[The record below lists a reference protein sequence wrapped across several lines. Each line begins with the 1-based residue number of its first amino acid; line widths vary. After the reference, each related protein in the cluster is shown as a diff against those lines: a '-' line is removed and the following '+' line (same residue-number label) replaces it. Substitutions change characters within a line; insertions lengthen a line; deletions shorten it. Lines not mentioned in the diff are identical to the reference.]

1 MKNNK
6 VRKKKFFSTVQ
17 LEKELLH
24 ILLKDIFSLR
34 RFHSRI
40 NKEWFSDECR
50 EEIFNILIEHFQ
62 FYNVCLT
69 KEVFM
74 FELDKRYGKDDNSEK
89 KKKELITEFENDI
102 SIKNSDTI
110 EVIIDKLIEADLAT
124 GLNDTA
130 ENIYFNLK
138 EGKTDEAYNLM
149 RSATVN
155 LKNNKKVGNIVAL
168 HKDSAAWEEEIK
180 RRKEEPEKYAG
191 IKTGFLKFDYMT
203 GGLFPAEL
211 TIVFALSG
219 KGKST
224 VLKNIGSRIQMQGYN
239 VLHVCNEENEFQVQ
253 TKYHSLQS
261 RIEYG
266 KFKRGNYSD
275 EEFKQW
281 QEFNQKEVAKGGD
294 IYILEIPQQTDAT
307 LIEQAYHELKL
318 QNIHIDV
325 IIVDYLD
332 LMAPAFKAYSEN
344 DEQGKVTND
353 LKQLAINCH
362 CPVLTATQAG
372 TQTEKQETKEKPF
385 LTQSDI
391 FGTKRKAHSANTLI
405 GIVNQTATVGVSER
419 SEEDKLR
426 HRLVFCVPKNR
437 DGACFTFRQLL
448 EAEYGNII
456 EDPDDPDPVTVKLLE
471 RAEQM
476 MEEKEIDPNLEK
488 PITDTEVKK
497 YNDNV
502 VSDIAEQVSMAM
514 EQNKIEQE
522 KSSSEKIQV
531 NENIE
536 EEVKRIV
543 ENENNTIENEEVTE
557 EKTEPEKKNRF
568 SGLIKKSGGKS
579 FGNGFG
585 NKQFN

>member
-1 MKNNK
+1 MNKKK

-17 LEKELLH
+17 FEKELLH
-24 ILLKDIFSLR
+24 ILLKDIYSLR

-40 NKEWFSDECR
+40 NKDWFSDDCR
-50 EEIFNILIEHFQ
+50 EEIFNILIDHFQ
-62 FYNVCLT
+62 FYNVCLNR
-69 KEVFM
+69 EVLQ
-74 FELDKRYGKDDNSEK
+74 FEIEKRYGKEGDSEENVS
-89 KKKELITEFENDI
+89 KKKELLAEFDNDI
-102 SIKNSDTI
+102 SLKNSNTI

-124 GLNDTA
+124 GLNSTA
-130 ENIYFNLK
+130 EEIYFNLK

-168 HKDSAAWEEEIK
+168 HKDASAWEEEIK

-191 IKTGFLKFDYMT
+191 IKTGFMKFDYMT

-211 TIVFALSG
+211 TVIFALSG

-224 VLKNIGSRIQMQGYN
+224 ALKNIGSRIQQQGFN

-261 RIEYG
+261 RIEYS

-275 EEFKQW
+275 EELKNW
-281 QEFNQKEVAKGGD
+281 QDFNQKEISKGGD
-294 IYILEIPQQTDAT
+294 IYILELPQQTDAT

-405 GIVNQTATVGVSER
+405 GIVNQTATVGVNER
-419 SEEDKLR
+419 SDEDKLR

-456 EDPDDPDPVTVKLLE
+456 EDPDDPDPITAKLLE

-476 MEEKEIDPNLEK
+476 MEEKEVDPSAEK
-488 PITDTEVKK
+488 PITDMEIKK
-497 YNDNV
+497 HNDSL
-502 VSDIAEQVSMAM
+502 VSDIARQVEEQL
-514 EQNKIEQE
+514 KQE
-522 KSSSEKIQV
+522 EDNCVKNVDFSNESEG
-531 NENIE
+531 NS
-536 EEVKRIV
+536 EEV
-543 ENENNTIENEEVTE
+543 NQDENNTQQQTV
-557 EKTEPEKKNRF
+557 EKKNRF
-568 SGLIKKSGGKS
+568 SNLLKKSGAKS

-585 NKQFN
+585 SKQFT

>member
-1 MKNNK
+1 MNKK

-40 NKEWFSDECR
+40 NKDWFSDDCR
-50 EEIFNILIEHFQ
+50 EEIFDILIEHFQ

-69 KEVFM
+69 REIFL
-74 FELDKRYGKDDNSEK
+74 FELDKKYGDSEENAK
-89 KKKELITEFENDI
+89 KKKEMIVEFDNDI
-102 SIKNSDTI
+102 ALKNSDSI

-124 GLNDTA
+124 GLNNTA
-130 ENIYFNLK
+130 ENIYYNLK

-155 LKNNKKVGNIVAL
+155 LKSNKKVGKVVAL
-168 HKDSAAWEEEIK
+168 HKDSAEWEAEIK
-180 RRKEEPEKYAG
+180 RRKDEPEKYAG
-191 IKTGFLKFDYMT
+191 IKTGFMKFDYMT

-211 TIVFALSG
+211 TVIFALSG

-224 VLKNIGSRIQMQGYN
+224 ALKNIGSRIQQQGFN

-261 RIEYG
+261 RIEYN
-266 KFKRGNYSD
+266 KFKRGSYSD
-275 EEFKQW
+275 EEFKSW
-281 QEFNQKEVAKGGD
+281 QEFNQKEVARGGD

-318 QNIHIDV
+318 QNVHIDV

-332 LMAPAFKAYSEN
+332 LMAPAFRAYSEN

-456 EDPDDPDPVTVKLLE
+456 EDPDDPDPLTAKLIE

-476 MEEKEIDPNLEK
+476 MEEKEVDASNEK
-488 PITDTEVKK
+488 PITDTEIKK

-502 VSDIAEQVSMAM
+502 VSDIAEQVQQAM
-514 EQNKIEQE
+514 MQQDSEPKSESVENNEVSLNDE
-522 KSSSEKIQV
+522 SSSSSDDV
-531 NENIE
+531 
-536 EEVKRIV
+536 V
-543 ENENNTIENEEVTE
+543 EAEDKPV
-557 EKTEPEKKNRF
+557 EKKNRF
-568 SGLIKKSGGKS
+568 SGLLKKTGGKS
-579 FGNGFG
+579 FGNDFG
-585 NKQFN
+585 KQFN

>member
-1 MKNNK
+1 MYKKEK

-17 LEKELLH
+17 LEKQLLH

-40 NKEWFSDECR
+40 NKEWFSDDCR
-50 EEIFNILIEHFQ
+50 EEIFDMLIEHFQ

-69 KEVFM
+69 KEIFM
-74 FELDKRYGKDDNSEK
+74 FELEKKYGKDGDSEENIK
-89 KKKELITEFENDI
+89 KKKEMIAEFDNDI
-102 SIKNSDTI
+102 SLKNSDTI
-110 EVIIDKLIEADLAT
+110 EIIIDKLIEADLAT
-124 GLNDTA
+124 GLNSTA

-155 LKNNKKVGNIVAL
+155 LKGNKKVGKVVAL
-168 HKDSAAWEEEIK
+168 HKESAEWEDEIR

-191 IKTGFLKFDYMT
+191 IKTGFMKFDYMT

-224 VLKNIGSRIQMQGYN
+224 VLKNIGSRIQQQGFN

-266 KFKRGNYSD
+266 KFKRGSYSD
-275 EEFKQW
+275 EELKSW
-281 QEFNQKEVAKGGD
+281 QEFNKKQVENGGD

-318 QNIHIDV
+318 QNVHIDV

-332 LMAPAFKAYSEN
+332 LMAPAFRAYSEN

-405 GIVNQTATVGVSER
+405 GIVNQTATVGVNER

-456 EDPDDPDPVTVKLLE
+456 EDPDDPDPLTAKLME
-471 RAEQM
+471 RAEEM
-476 MEEKEIDPNLEK
+476 MQEKELDESKEK
-488 PITDTEVKK
+488 PITDTEIKK
-497 YNDNV
+497 YNDEV
-502 VSDIAEQVSMAM
+502 VSDIAAMVSK
-514 EQNKIEQE
+514 ELEGQLDGQLKEVNFKDTEVIETIDE
-522 KSSSEKIQV
+522 IEST
-531 NENIE
+531 NEIE
-536 EEVKRIV
+536 EI
-543 ENENNTIENEEVTE
+543 E
-557 EKTEPEKKNRF
+557 EKPVVKKNRF
-568 SGLIKKSGGKS
+568 SDLLKKTNGKN

-585 NKQFN
+585 NKQFD

>member
-1 MKNNK
+1 MNSKK

-17 LEKELLH
+17 LEKELLN

-40 NKEWFSDECR
+40 NRDWFSDDCR
-50 EEIFNILIEHFQ
+50 EEIFDILIEHFQ

-69 KEVFM
+69 KEIFT
-74 FELDKRYGKDDNSEK
+74 FELEKRYGKEGDIQENVK
-89 KKKELITEFENDI
+89 KKKEMMSEFENDL
-102 SIKNSDTI
+102 SIKLSDSI
-110 EVIIDKLIEADLAT
+110 EIIIDKLIEADLAT

-155 LKNNKKVGNIVAL
+155 LKQKKKVGNIVAL
-168 HKDSAAWEEEIK
+168 HKDASAWEEEIK

-191 IKTGFLKFDYMT
+191 IKTGFMKFDYMT

-211 TIVFALSG
+211 TVIFALSG

-224 VLKNIGSRIQMQGYN
+224 ALKNIGSRIQMQGYN

-266 KFKRGNYSD
+266 KFKRGSYSD
-275 EEFKQW
+275 EELKQW
-281 QEFNQKEVAKGGD
+281 QEFNQKEIAKGGE

-318 QNIHIDV
+318 QNVHIDV

-437 DGACFTFRQLL
+437 DGACFIFRQLL

-456 EDPDDPDPVTVKLLE
+456 EDPDDPDPVTAKLLE

-476 MEEKEIDPNLEK
+476 MDEKEIDEKLEK
-488 PITDTEVKK
+488 PITDAEVKK
-497 YNDNV
+497 YNDDV
-502 VSDIAEQVSMAM
+502 VSNIAEQVSQAM
-514 EQNKIEQE
+514 KENKEE
-522 KSSSEKIQV
+522 MSVEDKT
-531 NENIE
+531 NENSFNE
-536 EEVKRIV
+536 TDEEVVV
-543 ENENNTIENEEVTE
+543 ETSTDSVIND
-557 EKTEPEKKNRF
+557 KKNRF
-568 SGLIKKSGGKS
+568 SSLLKKSSGKS
-579 FGNGFG
+579 FGNAFG
-585 NKQFN
+585 NKQFD

>member
-1 MKNNK
+1 MNNKK

-40 NKEWFSDECR
+40 NKEWFSDDCR

-69 KEVFM
+69 KEVFL

-168 HKDSAAWEEEIK
+168 HKDASAWEEEIK
-180 RRKEEPEKYAG
+180 RRKDEPEKYAG

-239 VLHVCNEENEFQVQ
+239 ILHVCNEENEFQVQ

-261 RIEYG
+261 RIEYS
-266 KFKRGNYSD
+266 KFKRGSYSD
-275 EEFKQW
+275 EELKQW
-281 QEFNQKEVAKGGD
+281 QDFNQKEIDKGGD

-456 EDPDDPDPVTVKLLE
+456 EDPDDPDPVTAKLLE

-476 MEEKEIDPNLEK
+476 MDEKEIDPSLEK

-502 VSDIAEQVSMAM
+502 VSDIAEQVSQAM
-514 EQNKIEQE
+514 EKNKIEQNTCSE
-522 KSSSEKIQV
+522 DVSSE
-531 NENIE
+531 ENIE
-536 EEVKRIV
+536 EQVKQI
-543 ENENNTIENEEVTE
+543 IENSEEVIE
-557 EKTEPEKKNRF
+557 EKSDTEKKNRF
-568 SGLIKKSGGKS
+568 SGLLKKSGGKS

>member
-1 MKNNK
+1 MEKKK

-40 NKEWFSDECR
+40 NKDWFSDDCR
-50 EEIFNILIEHFQ
+50 EEIFDILIEHFQ
-62 FYNVCLT
+62 FYNVCITREIFL
-69 KEVFM
+69 
-74 FELDKRYGKDDNSEK
+74 FELEKRYGKDGDDADNSK
-89 KKKELITEFENDI
+89 KKKELILEFDNDI
-102 SIKNSDTI
+102 ALKNSDSI
-110 EVIIDKLIEADLAT
+110 EVIIDKLNEADLAT
-124 GLNDTA
+124 GLNATA

-155 LKNNKKVGNIVAL
+155 LKTNKKVGKIVAL
-168 HKDSAAWEEEIK
+168 HKDSAEWEAEIK
-180 RRKEEPEKYAG
+180 RRKDEPEKYAG

-224 VLKNIGSRIQMQGYN
+224 VLKNIGSRIQQQGFN

-253 TKYHSLQS
+253 TKYHALQS
-261 RIEYG
+261 RIEYN
-266 KFKRGNYSD
+266 KFKRGSYSD
-275 EEFKQW
+275 EEFKSW
-281 QEFNQKEVAKGGD
+281 QDFNKKEVARGGD

-318 QNIHIDV
+318 QNVHIDV

-372 TQTEKQETKEKPF
+372 TQTEKQETKERPF

-456 EDPDDPDPVTVKLLE
+456 EDPDDPDPVTAKLLE

-476 MEEKEIDPNLEK
+476 MEEKEVDDSKEK
-488 PITDTEVKK
+488 PITDTEIKK

-502 VSDIAEQVSMAM
+502 VSDIAEQVSQALLG
-514 EQNKIEQE
+514 N
-522 KSSSEKIQV
+522 
-531 NENIE
+531 
-536 EEVKRIV
+536 
-543 ENENNTIENEEVTE
+543 NEETKDESVVSVAE
-557 EKTEPEKKNRF
+557 ESTSESASPSTEKKNRF
-568 SGLIKKSGGKS
+568 SGLLKKSNGKT
-579 FGNGFG
+579 FGNDFG
-585 NKQFN
+585 KKFN

>member
-17 LEKELLH
+17 FEKELLH

-69 KEVFM
+69 KEVFL

-110 EVIIDKLIEADLAT
+110 EVIIDKLVEADLAT

-168 HKDSAAWEEEIK
+168 HKDSAAWEDEIRK
-180 RRKEEPEKYAG
+180 RKEEPEKYAG
-191 IKTGFLKFDYMT
+191 IKTGFMKFDYMT

-224 VLKNIGSRIQMQGYN
+224 ALKNIGSRIQMQGYN

-261 RIEYG
+261 RIEYS
-266 KFKRGNYSD
+266 KFKRGSYSD
-275 EEFKQW
+275 EEFNQW
-281 QEFNQKEVAKGGD
+281 KNFNQKEIAKGGD

-437 DGACFTFRQLL
+437 DGACFVFSQLL
-448 EAEYGNII
+448 EAEYGTII
-456 EDPDDPDPVTVKLLE
+456 EDPDDPDPLTAKLME
-471 RAEQM
+471 RAKM
-476 MEEKEIDPNLEK
+476 MMDEKEIDPNLEK
-488 PITDTEVKK
+488 PITDNEVKK

-502 VSDIAEQVSMAM
+502 VSDIAEQVSRAM

-522 KSSSEKIQV
+522 KSSSEEIQV

-536 EEVKRIV
+536 EEVKQIV
-543 ENENNTIENEEVTE
+543 GSENNVNEEVIE
-557 EKTEPEKKNRF
+557 EKEGSEKKNRF
-568 SGLIKKSGGKS
+568 SGLLKKSGGKS

>member
-1 MKNNK
+1 MEKK
-6 VRKKKFFSTVQ
+6 KIRKKKFFSTVQ

-40 NKEWFSDECR
+40 NKDWFSDDCR
-50 EEIFNILIEHFQ
+50 EEIFDILIEHFQ
-62 FYNVCLT
+62 FYNVCITREIFL
-69 KEVFM
+69 
-74 FELDKRYGKDDNSEK
+74 FELEKRYGKDGDDDSNSK
-89 KKKELITEFENDI
+89 KKKELLIEFDNDI
-102 SIKNSDTI
+102 ALRNSDNI
-110 EVIIDKLIEADLAT
+110 EIIIDKLNEADLAT
-124 GLNDTA
+124 GLNATA
-130 ENIYFNLK
+130 ESMYFNLK
-138 EGKTDEAYNLM
+138 EGKTEEAYNLM

-155 LKNNKKVGNIVAL
+155 LKTNKKVGKVVAL
-168 HKDSAAWEEEIK
+168 HKDSAEWEAEIK
-180 RRKEEPEKYAG
+180 RRKDEPEKYAG

-224 VLKNIGSRIQMQGYN
+224 VLKNIGSRIQQQGFN

-261 RIEYG
+261 RIEYN
-266 KFKRGNYSD
+266 KFKRGSYSD
-275 EEFKQW
+275 EELKSW
-281 QEFNQKEVAKGGD
+281 QDFNKKEVARGGD

-318 QNIHIDV
+318 QNVHIDV

-332 LMAPAFKAYSEN
+332 LMAPAFRAYSEN

-405 GIVNQTATVGVSER
+405 GIVNQTATVGVNER
-419 SEEDKLR
+419 SDEDKLR
-426 HRLVFCVPKNR
+426 HRLIFCIPKNR
-437 DGACFTFRQLL
+437 DGACFAFSQLL

-456 EDPDDPDPVTVKLLE
+456 EDPDDPDPITAKMLE
-471 RAEQM
+471 RAQQM
-476 MEEKEIDPNLEK
+476 AEEKEIDESKEK
-488 PITDTEVKK
+488 PITDTEIKK

-502 VSDIAEQVSMAM
+502 VLDIAEQVSQALM
-514 EQNKIEQE
+514 ENKEETNSSDEETFVIKDESE
-522 KSSSEKIQV
+522 SSS
-531 NENIE
+531 NS
-536 EEVKRIV
+536 
-543 ENENNTIENEEVTE
+543 T
-557 EKTEPEKKNRF
+557 EKKNRF
-568 SGLIKKSGGKS
+568 SGLLKKSNGKS

-585 NKQFN
+585 KKFN

>member
-1 MKNNK
+1 MNKK

-40 NKEWFSDECR
+40 NKDWFSDDCR
-50 EEIFNILIEHFQ
+50 EEIFDILIEHFQ

-69 KEVFM
+69 REIFL
-74 FELDKRYGKDDNSEK
+74 FELDKKYGDSEENAK
-89 KKKELITEFENDI
+89 KKKEMIVEFDNDI
-102 SIKNSDTI
+102 ALKNSDAI

-124 GLNDTA
+124 GLNNTA
-130 ENIYFNLK
+130 ENIYYNLK

-155 LKNNKKVGNIVAL
+155 LKSNKKVGKVVAL
-168 HKDSAAWEEEIK
+168 HKDSAEWEAEIK
-180 RRKEEPEKYAG
+180 RRKDEPEKYAG
-191 IKTGFLKFDYMT
+191 IKTGFMKFDYMT

-211 TIVFALSG
+211 TVIFALSG

-224 VLKNIGSRIQMQGYN
+224 ALKNIGSRIQQQGFN

-261 RIEYG
+261 RIEYN
-266 KFKRGNYSD
+266 KFKRGSYSD
-275 EEFKQW
+275 EELKSW
-281 QEFNQKEVAKGGD
+281 QEFNQKEVARGGD

-318 QNIHIDV
+318 QNVHIDV

-332 LMAPAFKAYSEN
+332 LMAPAFRAYSEN

-456 EDPDDPDPVTVKLLE
+456 EDPDDPDPLTAKLIE

-476 MEEKEIDPNLEK
+476 MEEKEVDASNEK
-488 PITDTEVKK
+488 PITDTEIKK

-502 VSDIAEQVSMAM
+502 VSDIAEQVQQAM
-514 EQNKIEQE
+514 MQQDSESKSESIENNE
-522 KSSSEKIQV
+522 VSLNDESSSSSDNV
-531 NENIE
+531 V
-536 EEVKRIV
+536 EVEDKPV
-543 ENENNTIENEEVTE
+543 
-557 EKTEPEKKNRF
+557 EKKNRF
-568 SGLIKKSGGKS
+568 IGLLKKTGGKS
-579 FGNGFG
+579 FGNDFG
-585 NKQFN
+585 KQFN

>member
-1 MKNNK
+1 M
-6 VRKKKFFSTVQ
+6 
-17 LEKELLH
+17 
-24 ILLKDIFSLR
+24 
-34 RFHSRI
+34 
-40 NKEWFSDECR
+40 
-50 EEIFNILIEHFQ
+50 
-62 FYNVCLT
+62 
-69 KEVFM
+69 
-74 FELDKRYGKDDNSEK
+74 
-89 KKKELITEFENDI
+89 
-102 SIKNSDTI
+102 
-110 EVIIDKLIEADLAT
+110 
-124 GLNDTA
+124 
-130 ENIYFNLK
+130 
-138 EGKTDEAYNLM
+138 
-149 RSATVN
+149 
-155 LKNNKKVGNIVAL
+155 
-168 HKDSAAWEEEIK
+168 
-180 RRKEEPEKYAG
+180 
-191 IKTGFLKFDYMT
+191 
-203 GGLFPAEL
+203 
-211 TIVFALSG
+211 
-219 KGKST
+219 
-224 VLKNIGSRIQMQGYN
+224 
-239 VLHVCNEENEFQVQ
+239 CNEENEFQVQ

>member
-1 MKNNK
+1 MNSKK

-40 NKEWFSDECR
+40 NRDWFSDDCR
-50 EEIFNILIEHFQ
+50 EEIFDILIEHFQ

-69 KEVFM
+69 KEIFI
-74 FELDKRYGKDDNSEK
+74 FELEKRYGKEGDSQENVK
-89 KKKELITEFENDI
+89 KKKEMMSEFENDL
-102 SIKNSDTI
+102 SIKLSDSI
-110 EVIIDKLIEADLAT
+110 EIIIDKLVEADLAT

-155 LKNNKKVGNIVAL
+155 LKQKKKVGNIVAL
-168 HKDSAAWEEEIK
+168 HKDASAWEEEIK

-191 IKTGFLKFDYMT
+191 IKTGFMKFDYMT

-211 TIVFALSG
+211 TVVFALSG

-224 VLKNIGSRIQMQGYN
+224 ALKNIGSRIQMQGYN

-266 KFKRGNYSD
+266 KFKRGSYSD
-275 EEFKQW
+275 EELKQW
-281 QEFNQKEVAKGGD
+281 QEFNQKEIAKGGE

-318 QNIHIDV
+318 QNVHIDV

-456 EDPDDPDPVTVKLLE
+456 EDPDDPDPVTAKLLE

-476 MEEKEIDPNLEK
+476 MEEKEIDEKLEK
-488 PITDTEVKK
+488 PITDAEVKK
-497 YNDNV
+497 FNDDV
-502 VSDIAEQVSMAM
+502 VSNIAEQVSQAM
-514 EQNKIEQE
+514 KENKEEISVED
-522 KSSSEKIQV
+522 KT
-531 NENIE
+531 NENSFNE
-536 EEVKRIV
+536 TDEEVV
-543 ENENNTIENEEVTE
+543 VQNNADSVIND
-557 EKTEPEKKNRF
+557 KKNRF
-568 SGLIKKSGGKS
+568 SSLLKKSSGKS
-579 FGNGFG
+579 FGNAFG

>member
-1 MKNNK
+1 MTEKKK

-24 ILLKDIFSLR
+24 ILLNDIFSLR

-40 NKEWFSDECR
+40 NKDWFSDDCR
-50 EEIFNILIEHFQ
+50 EEIFDILLNHFQ
-62 FYNVCLT
+62 FYNVCLN
-69 KEVFM
+69 KEIFT
-74 FELDKRYGKDDNSEK
+74 FELEKRYGKDGDSDENSK
-89 KKKELITEFENDI
+89 KKKELITEFDNDI
-102 SIKNSDTI
+102 SLKNNNTI

-124 GLNDTA
+124 GLNTTA
-130 ENIYFNLK
+130 ENMYFNLK

-149 RSATVN
+149 RAATVN
-155 LKNNKKVGNIVAL
+155 LKSNKKVGKVVAL
-168 HKDSAAWEEEIK
+168 HKESAEWEQEII

-224 VLKNIGSRIQMQGYN
+224 VLKNIGSRIQQQGFN

-275 EEFKQW
+275 EEFKSW
-281 QEFNQKEVAKGGD
+281 KEFNQKQVEKGGD

-318 QNIHIDV
+318 QNVHIDV

-332 LMAPAFKAYSEN
+332 LMAPAFRAYSEN

-456 EDPDDPDPVTVKLLE
+456 EDPDDPDPLTAKLME
-471 RAEQM
+471 RAEEM
-476 MEEKEIDPNLEK
+476 MGENEVEDSKEQ
-488 PITDTEVKK
+488 PITDTEIKK
-497 YNDNV
+497 YNDEF
-502 VSDIAEQVSMAM
+502 VSDIAEQVSQAM
-514 EQNKIEQE
+514 KENKELQEQE
-522 KSSSEKIQV
+522 QEQ
-531 NENIE
+531 
-536 EEVKRIV
+536 
-543 ENENNTIENEEVTE
+543 ENEEETIEEQQEIKE
-557 EKTEPEKKNRF
+557 EKIESTPVKKNRF
-568 SGLIKKSGGKS
+568 SDLLKKTSGKNFGDDFGK
-579 FGNGFG
+579 
-585 NKQFN
+585 KFN

>member
-1 MKNNK
+1 MTEKKK

-24 ILLKDIFSLR
+24 ILLNDIFSLR

-40 NKEWFSDECR
+40 NKDWFSDDCR
-50 EEIFNILIEHFQ
+50 EEIFDILLNHFQ
-62 FYNVCLT
+62 FYNVCLN
-69 KEVFM
+69 KEIFT
-74 FELDKRYGKDDNSEK
+74 FELEKRYGKDGDSDENSK
-89 KKKELITEFENDI
+89 KKKELTTEFDNDI
-102 SIKNSDTI
+102 SLKNNNTI

-124 GLNDTA
+124 GLNTTA

-155 LKNNKKVGNIVAL
+155 LKSNKKVGKVVAL
-168 HKDSAAWEEEIK
+168 HKESAEWEQEII

-224 VLKNIGSRIQMQGYN
+224 VLKNIGSRIQQQGFN

-275 EEFKQW
+275 EEFKSW
-281 QEFNQKEVAKGGD
+281 QEFNQKQVEKGGD

-318 QNIHIDV
+318 QNVHIDV

-332 LMAPAFKAYSEN
+332 LMAPAFRAYSEN

-456 EDPDDPDPVTVKLLE
+456 EDPDDPDPLTAKLME
-471 RAEQM
+471 RAEEM
-476 MEEKEIDPNLEK
+476 MGENEVEDSKEQ
-488 PITDTEVKK
+488 PITDTEIKK
-497 YNDNV
+497 YNDEF
-502 VSDIAEQVSMAM
+502 VSDIAEQVSQAM
-514 EQNKIEQE
+514 KENKELQEQE
-522 KSSSEKIQV
+522 QEQ
-531 NENIE
+531 
-536 EEVKRIV
+536 
-543 ENENNTIENEEVTE
+543 ENEEETIEEQQEIKE
-557 EKTEPEKKNRF
+557 EKIESTPVKKNRF
-568 SGLIKKSGGKS
+568 SDLLKKTSGKNFGDDFGK
-579 FGNGFG
+579 
-585 NKQFN
+585 KFN